1 MNRPVYGGTAGGVS
15 ANSPTPGFGVGF
27 GMGDFNRAMSDGY
40 GAQSIINYL
49 STSNLT
55 VGPRA
60 RNALNQLAANQRA
73 ADYSPPPPPPAPVVN
88 IPPPPP
94 TVPAPMSIQ
103 GNAAGVKRKKSK
115 GELSGA
121 TTQGTN
127 QFNRSMFISPA
138 PLTNLNV

>member
-1 MNRPVYGGTAGGVS
+1 M
-15 ANSPTPGFGVGF
+15 
-27 GMGDFNRAMSDGY
+27 
-40 GAQSIINYL
+40 
-49 STSNLT
+49 
-55 VGPRA
+55 
-60 RNALNQLAANQRA
+60 
-73 ADYSPPPPPPAPVVN
+73 N

-121 TTQGTN
+121 TSQGTS